1 MVSEEEKIIRTYLVG
16 DFEEKF
22 FGACLANLREE
33 ENVLRV
39 NNFAYAM
46 RELIRNVLDRLA
58 PKEVVMRAPWY
69 VQNEDVKDGP
79 TRMQR
84 IKYAIQG
91 WLTDEALHEQLHM
104 DVTEVLKNLKNS
116 INELSK
122 YTHVEP
128 ETFDVD
134 EIIGEELSNKVMKHV
149 VNLFETIKE
158 EKQAVH
164 NAVMECVDED
174 MIGQFYQTTNPEI
187 DILSTH
193 HEIEGYWVNE
203 IEKED
208 DGKGNVHVSVTGS
221 VDVRLQF
228 GSNGD
233 MRRGIGWETNESF
246 PFKSELDVSYKNTY
260 GDVRILE
267 DGDYKID
274 VDSFYE

>member
-1 MVSEEEKIIRTYLVG
+1 MFAEDEKIIRTYLVG

-22 FGACLANLREE
+22 FDACLANLREE

-58 PKEVVMRAPWY
+58 PKEEVMRAPWY

-91 WLTDEALHEQLHM
+91 WLTDASLHEQLHM

-134 EIIGEELSNKVMKHV
+134 EKICVELSESVLKHV

-164 NAVMECVDED
+164 KAVLECVDED
-174 MIGQFYQTTNPEI
+174 MIEQFYQTTNPEI

-193 HEIEGYWVNE
+193 HEIEGYCVNE
-203 IEKED
+203 IDKED
-208 DGKGNVHVSVTGS
+208 DEKGNVHVSISGS
-221 VDVRLQF
+221 VDVRLQY

-233 MRRGIGWETNESF
+233 MRRGIGWDTHESF
-246 PFKSELDVSYKNTY
+246 PFTSELDVSYKNQF

-267 DGDYKID
+267 DGEYSFD
-274 VDSFYE
+274 VNSFYH

>member
-22 FGACLANLREE
+22 FDACLANLRDK
-33 ENVLRV
+33 ENLLRV

-46 RELIRNVLDRLA
+46 RELIRNVLERLA
-58 PKEVVMRAPWY
+58 PKDEVMNAPWY
-69 VQNEDVKDGP
+69 EQNEDVKDGP
-79 TRMQR
+79 TRVQR

-134 EIIGEELSNKVMKHV
+134 DKTGDELSNKVLKYV
-149 VNLFETIKE
+149 VNMFETIKD
-158 EKQAVH
+158 EKRAVH

-203 IEKED
+203 IKKED